1 MSFGSCAVEGG
12 NWSVVAVAERGRGDM
27 MPVSGLND
35 GPARVLSR
43 EGREAGRHRTD
54 IEVKVS
60 GGLR

>member
-1 MSFGSCAVEGG
+1 M
-12 NWSVVAVAERGRGDM
+12 VAVAERGRGEM

-54 IEVKVS
+54 IEAKVS
-60 GGLR
+60 DSVR